1 MDVKLTIYSD
11 DKQYFSQAISLPCV
25 IGRARQCGVAIVH
38 PVVSRRHCEIYE
50 ENNQVWV
57 RDLGSLNGTVFQGMR
72 IGRGVQLPYGSVF
85 SIGRLFFLIE
95 PTEDLSLMS
104 DAAAHDGPSASA
116 KSSEELRDEMNRRVA
131 AALGKLSDAKN
142 QPDDFVDPE
151 DDPFAIDESCSSDAN
166 DVDSEPFS
174 LDDLAPDD

>member
-50 ENNQVWV
+50 ENGQVWV

-72 IGRGVQLPYGSVF
+72 IGRGVQVPYGSVF
-85 SIGRLFFLIE
+85 SIGRLFFLVE
-95 PTEDLSLMS
+95 PTEDVSLMS
-104 DAAAHDGPSASA
+104 DAARGASS
-116 KSSEELRDEMNRRVA
+116 KSSEELREEMNRRVA
-131 AALGKLSDAKN
+131 VTLDRLTDN
-142 QPDDFVDPE
+142 QENDPNAVDPSE
-151 DDPFAIDESCSSDAN
+151 DPFSFDDGSSSDPN